1 MTDKEESSDLP
12 RDPHLREDVV
22 PDTDQETQ
30 DGVGQDGVGQD
41 GVGKRLP
48 PGQTNA
54 DQQVAGLAAATH
66 YSDDMDPEAE
76 TDGNK
81 PL

>member
-1 MTDKEESSDLP
+1 MPDRYDWVHGPALP
-12 RDPHLREDVV
+12 LRQ
-22 PDTDQETQ
+22 PGADQQAQ
-30 DGVGQDGVGQD
+30 DGE
-41 GVGKRLP
+41 GKRLP

-66 YSDDMDPEAE
+66 YGEAEDPEAE
-76 TDGNK
+76 SDVNK

>member
-1 MTDKEESSDLP
+1 MTNKEESSDLP

-22 PDTDQETQ
+22 PGADQETA
-30 DGVGQDGVGQD
+30 GSE
-41 GVGKRLP
+41 GKRLP

-66 YSDDMDPEAE
+66 YGNDVDPEAE
-76 TDGNK
+76 TEGNK

>member
-1 MTDKEESSDLP
+1 MTDKEENSDLP
-12 RDPHLREDVV
+12 RDSHLREDVV
-22 PDTDQETQ
+22 PGADQETA
-30 DGVGQDGVGQD
+30 DSE
-41 GVGKRLP
+41 GKRLP

-66 YSDDMDPEAE
+66 YGDDVDPELDTE
-76 TDGNK
+76 DNK

>member
-1 MTDKEESSDLP
+1 MTDKEESLDLP

-22 PDTDQETQ
+22 PGADQETK
-30 DGVGQDGVGQD
+30 DGE
-41 GVGKRLP
+41 GKRLP

-66 YSDDMDPEAE
+66 YGDDVDPEAE
-76 TDGNK
+76 SEGNN

>member
-1 MTDKEESSDLP
+1 MTDKQESSDLP
-12 RDPHLREDVV
+12 LDPHLREDVE
-22 PDTDQETQ
+22 PGADRETA
-30 DGVGQDGVGQD
+30 DGE
-41 GVGKRLP
+41 GKLVP

-66 YSDDMDPEAE
+66 YGDDVDPEAE
-76 TDGNK
+76 TESNK

>member
-1 MTDKEESSDLP
+1 MTDNEENPELP

-22 PDTDQETQ
+22 PGADQETE
-30 DGVGQDGVGQD
+30 DTDN
-41 GVGKRLP
+41 KRLP

-54 DQQVAGLAAATH
+54 DQQVAGLGAATH
-66 YSDDMDPEAE
+66 YGEEADPEAE
-76 TDGNK
+76 ADGNK

>member
-1 MTDKEESSDLP
+1 MTDKEEDSGLP
-12 RDPHLREDVV
+12 GDPNLREDVV
-22 PDTDQETQ
+22 PGADQETT
-30 DGVGQDGVGQD
+30 DSE
-41 GVGKRLP
+41 GKRLP

-66 YSDDMDPEAE
+66 YGDDGDPE
-76 TDGNK
+76 GIK

>member
-22 PDTDQETQ
+22 PDTGQETQ
-30 DGVGQDGVGQD
+30 DGA
-41 GVGKRLP
+41 GKRLP

-66 YSDDMDPEAE
+66 YGDDMDPEAE
-76 TDGNK
+76 TEGNK

>member
-1 MTDKEESSDLP
+1 MTDNEDNPDLP
-12 RDPHLREDVV
+12 GDAHLREDVV
-22 PDTDQETQ
+22 PGADQETEAA
-30 DGVGQDGVGQD
+30 GK
-41 GVGKRLP
+41 KRLP

-66 YSDDMDPEAE
+66 YGEELDPEAE
-76 TDGNK
+76 ANGNK

>member
-1 MTDKEESSDLP
+1 MMDKEDSSDLP

-22 PDTDQETQ
+22 PGADQQAQ
-30 DGVGQDGVGQD
+30 DGE
-41 GVGKRLP
+41 GKRLP

-66 YSDDMDPEAE
+66 YGEAEDPEAE
-76 TDGNK
+76 SDVNK